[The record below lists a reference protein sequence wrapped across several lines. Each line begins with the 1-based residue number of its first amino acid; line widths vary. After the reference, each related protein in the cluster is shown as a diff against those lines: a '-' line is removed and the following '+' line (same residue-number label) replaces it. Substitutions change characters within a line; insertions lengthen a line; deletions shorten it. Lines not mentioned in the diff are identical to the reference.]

1 MKNLTEKGKE
11 NLLILVIR
19 EIKKDLNDNYLEA
32 LEELL
37 QYIPNENLLA
47 YLPEDISND
56 FLNN

>member
-1 MKNLTEKGKE
+1 MKHLTEKGKA

-37 QYIPNENLLA
+37 QCIPNENLLA